1 MELSWQLIPSHEKPN
16 CDGLGYTAQLSSG
29 WEWCVLQHMYM
40 VRYKELKKKKQT
52 MRRSA
57 RGDTIEILIGLLNK
71 ILPITIKT
79 ERYKQKVI
87 N

>member
-40 VRYKELKKKKQT
+40 VRYKELKKKK
-52 MRRSA
+52 A
-57 RGDTIEILIGLLNK
+57 DNEEIS
-71 ILPITIKT
+71 
-79 ERYKQKVI
+79 
-87 N
+87 